1 MFDKILDTVKVVAE
15 PFKAASPIA
24 PFVTSALSFLG
35 GSQRNEAQ
43 IEAARIANAASAVA
57 AREQMDFQERMS
69 NTSYQRAVADMK
81 AAGIN
86 PMLAAMRG
94 GASTPGG
101 AMYQAQMP
109 RIDDIVTPAMQT
121 FNQSRLASAQE
132 AQMYSQANLTTEMV
146 DQVVQTVKNLKTEE
160 ERIKATT
167 AMLVE
172 QASFL
177 IQQGMTQV
185 EVRNQLR
192 ATVAKLEQE
201 EKLLGF
207 DVKAAEL
214 LDNFGREAGQVTPA
228 ARIVIEVLKGI
239 GRSR

>member
-1 MFDKILDTVKVVAE
+1 MGILDTIKVIAE
-15 PFKAASPIA
+15 PFKEASPIE
-24 PFVTSALSFLG
+24 PFVSSALSFLG

-43 IEAARIANAASAVA
+43 IEAAQIANAASAAA
-57 AREQMDFQERMS
+57 AREQMEFQERMS
-69 NTSYQRAVADMK
+69 NTAYQRAVVDMR

-109 RIDDIVTPAMQT
+109 RIDDVLSPAVQA
-121 FNQSRLASAQE
+121 FNQTRLASAQE
-132 AQMYSQANLTTEMV
+132 AQQYSQANLTTEMT
-146 DQVVQTVKNLKTEE
+146 DQVIQTVRNLKSED

-167 AMLVE
+167 NMLVK
-172 QASFL
+172 QADL
-177 IQQGMTQV
+177 LVQQGMTQI

-192 ATVAKLEQE
+192 AAVDKLQQE

-214 LDNFGREAGQVTPA
+214 LDNIGREAGQLTPG
-228 ARIVIEVLKGI
+228 ARLFIEALKAM
-239 GRSR
+239 SRR